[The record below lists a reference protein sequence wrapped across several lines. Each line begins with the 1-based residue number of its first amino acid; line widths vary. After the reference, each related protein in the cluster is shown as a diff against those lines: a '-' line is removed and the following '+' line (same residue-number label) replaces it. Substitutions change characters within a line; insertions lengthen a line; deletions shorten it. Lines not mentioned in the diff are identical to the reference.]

1 MTLAN
6 MITEVTSVITGI
18 VPDFEIYVA
27 AGVVFSLGAYV
38 VRRFIGAGL

>member
-1 MTLAN
+1 MTVAD
-6 MITEVTSVITGI
+6 MITEVTGVITSI
-18 VPDFEIYVA
+18 MPDFEIYVA